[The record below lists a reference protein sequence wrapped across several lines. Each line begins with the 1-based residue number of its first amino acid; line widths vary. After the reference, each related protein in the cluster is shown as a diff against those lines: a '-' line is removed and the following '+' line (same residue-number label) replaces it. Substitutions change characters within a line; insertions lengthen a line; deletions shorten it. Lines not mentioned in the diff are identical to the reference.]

1 MELMQKNGIPG
12 FIWVWMAK
20 DVPII
25 CHVLPISTTLLNTHT
40 TMNVESSSYKDLL
53 KQREELDQ
61 KIDQARRSE
70 LNDAMTKV
78 RQLIADFGLTPQDV
92 FPSGRAGR
100 PSATTG
106 TKVAPKFRNPET
118 GQTWTGRGKP
128 PRWIQ
133 DQDREKFAI

>member
-1 MELMQKNGIPG
+1 
-12 FIWVWMAK
+12 
-20 DVPII
+20 
-25 CHVLPISTTLLNTHT
+25 
-40 TMNVESSSYKDLL
+40 MNVESSSYKDLL

-61 KIDQARRSE
+61 KIDEARRSE
-70 LNDAMTKV
+70 LNDAKAKV
-78 RQLIADFGLTPQDV
+78 RQLIADFGLTQQDV

-100 PSATTG
+100 PSTTTG

-128 PRWIQ
+128 PKWIQ